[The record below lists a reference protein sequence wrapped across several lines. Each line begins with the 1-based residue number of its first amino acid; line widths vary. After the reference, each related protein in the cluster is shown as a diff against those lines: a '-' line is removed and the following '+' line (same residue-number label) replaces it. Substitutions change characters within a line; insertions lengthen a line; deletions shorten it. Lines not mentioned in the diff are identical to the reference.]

1 MSRTDTNFLKSRGVG
16 PAQAAI
22 IALSALVWI
31 LEQPTRTHRLLD
43 LTGLSPQELRARAGD
58 PVLQAAILNFLGNHE
73 PDLIACA
80 AAIGHDPAELIQAR
94 DLLES

>member
-1 MSRTDTNFLKSRGVG
+1 MSRIDTNFAKIRGFD
-16 PAQAAI
+16 ADQAPV

-31 LEQPTRTHRLLD
+31 LDEPSRANRLLD
-43 LTGLSPQELRARAGD
+43 LTGLTPQALRAQAGD
-58 PVLQAAILNFLGNHE
+58 RSLQAAVLSFLAQHE

-80 AAIGHDPAELIQAR
+80 AFIGHDPATIIQAR